1 MKAHSRINTHN
12 MAEEANKVNTPK
24 FVLGALCTLFAAATL
39 SLGWGAQTTFAQGEP
54 PPQFTPQAAEPT
66 AKPAVRRVARPTTVP
81 ASADPNAVPGAVV
94 PAGSLRVKII
104 ACIDVNRDKIC
115 LPDEARVPGVA
126 ISIGDQVFAT
136 GNTGETDV
144 VIPANSQ
151 IEFTPPDGYKDAD
164 NNYRKQLLSAGR
176 LDLPLILGF
185 AGAPTVAPAAA
196 PVPGIEVKLPENFM
210 QPIVNIDVDLR
221 PVYIGLAAIGGII
234 LLGYLLLGG
243 SLRGIK
249 HVYQSSLAKQD
260 AALGDQHTRELA
272 VRLQMQQGWQQIA
285 EQLIA
290 DAVSEII
297 SVDGDAG
304 VLDATAT
311 PTPKFTVVSRDGREF
326 IFTVNPKILKK
337 MRLVKPGDKIVN
349 ITHVSATSRM
359 DVQALWDYIV
369 RSRNMWSATP
379 PSKAEWY
386 VVVRQANRGVS
397 TGQYK
402 LNPRAAAQI
411 GRP

>member
-1 MKAHSRINTHN
+1 VAVPTVVPTKTIVKRVVKPKAT
-12 MAEEANKVNTPK
+12 AV
-24 FVLGALCTLFAAATL
+24 AA
-39 SLGWGAQTTFAQGEP
+39 
-54 PPQFTPQAAEPT
+54 PT
-66 AKPAVRRVARPTTVP
+66 AVP
-81 ASADPNAVPGAVV
+81 EVV

-126 ISIGDQVFAT
+126 VTVGDQVFAT

-151 IEFTPPDGYKDAD
+151 IEFAPPDGYKDAD

-176 LDLPLILGF
+176 LDLPLVLGF
-185 AGAPTVAPAAA
+185 AGEPTVAPAAA
-196 PVPGIEVKLPENFM
+196 PVQGIEVKLPDNFM
-210 QPIVNIDVDLR
+210 PTIVNLDVDLR

-249 HVYQSSLAKQD
+249 NVYQSSLAKQD

-337 MRLVKPGDKIVN
+337 MRLVRPGDKIVN
-349 ITHVSATSRM
+349 ITNVSATSRM

-386 VVVRQANRGVS
+386 VVVRQPNRGVG

>member
-1 MKAHSRINTHN
+1 MVKR
-12 MAEEANKVNTPK
+12 V
-24 FVLGALCTLFAAATL
+24 V
-39 SLGWGAQTTFAQGEP
+39 
-54 PPQFTPQAAEPT
+54 
-66 AKPAVRRVARPTTVP
+66 KPR
-81 ASADPNAVPGAVV
+81 VV
-94 PAGSLRVKII
+94 PTVAPAADEVVPSGSLRVKII
-104 ACIDVNRDKIC
+104 ACVDVNRDKIC
-115 LPDEARVPGVA
+115 LPDEARIPGVA
-126 ISIGDQVFAT
+126 VMVGEQVFAT
-136 GNTGETDV
+136 GNTGETEV
-144 VIPANSQ
+144 IIPANSQ

-176 LDLPLILGF
+176 LDLPLVLGS
-185 AGAPTVAPAAA
+185 AAVQPTLA
-196 PVPGIEVKLPENFM
+196 PVAMPVQGIEVKLPDNFM
-210 QPIVNIDVDLR
+210 QPIVNIDIDLR

-249 HVYQSSLAKQD
+249 RVYQSSLAKQD

-349 ITHVSATSRM
+349 ITNISATSRM

-386 VVVRQANRGVS
+386 VVVRQANRGVA